1 MLFPIMIRYRLRP
14 IDFRYKFIIKIRI
27 IKFGMITQKCKFQRS
42 NRLRIRY
49 RFLFIFLLPPLL
61 LLLIFLFLFRR
72 ERKLLHILC
81 FIIRNNRR
89 NFGGFLLFINKLKTH
104 ISHVVLWQGIIFYN
118 ILYVSVSMAI
128 VKPIKDKINQNTNQK
143 KNPHIYPRSFS

>member
-14 IDFRYKFIIKIRI
+14 IDFRYRYI
-27 IKFGMITQKCKFQRS
+27 IKFGMIIKKCNFSRS

-49 RFLFIFLLPPLL
+49 RFLFLFLLPPLL
-61 LLLIFLFLFRR
+61 LLLLIIFIFLFRR
-72 ERKLLHILC
+72 ERKLLHIPC

-104 ISHVVLWQGIIFYN
+104 ISPVVLWQGIIFYN
-118 ILYVSVSMAI
+118 VLYVSLSMTI
-128 VKPIKDKINQNTNQK
+128 VNTIKIKIMQDTIHIKNT
-143 KNPHIYPRSFS
+143 HIYQRSFS

>member
-49 RFLFIFLLPPLL
+49 RFLFLFLLPPLIL
-61 LLLIFLFLFRR
+61 LLLLFLLLLLLLLLLFLFLFRR
-72 ERKLLHILC
+72 ERKLLHIPC

-89 NFGGFLLFINKLKTH
+89 NLEEFILTINKNEIH
-104 ISHVVLWQGIIFYN
+104 ISPIILW
-118 ILYVSVSMAI
+118 
-128 VKPIKDKINQNTNQK
+128 
-143 KNPHIYPRSFS
+143 

>member
-27 IKFGMITQKCKFQRS
+27 IKFGMITQKCKFKRS

-49 RFLFIFLLPPLL
+49 RFLFLFLLPPLL
-61 LLLIFLFLFRR
+61 LLLLFLFLFSR
-72 ERKLLHILC
+72 ERKLLHIPC

-89 NFGGFLLFINKLKTH
+89 NFGGFLPFINKVKIH
-104 ISHVVLWQGIIFYN
+104 ISPVVLWQGIIFYN
-118 ILYVSVSMAI
+118 VLYVSVSMEI
-128 VKPIKDKINQNTNQK
+128 VNTIKITIMQDSI
-143 KNPHIYPRSFS
+143 HI

>member
-1 MLFPIMIRYRLRP
+1 MLFPIMIRHRLRP
-14 IDFRYKFIIKIRI
+14 IDIRYRYI
-27 IKFGMITQKCKFQRS
+27 IKFGMIIKKCNFPRS

-49 RFLFIFLLPPLL
+49 RFLFIFLLPPFLL
-61 LLLIFLFLFRR
+61 LLLLLLLFLFLFRR

-104 ISHVVLWQGIIFYN
+104 ISPVVLWQGIIFYN
-118 ILYVSVSMAI
+118 VLYVSVSMAI
-128 VKPIKDKINQNTNQK
+128 VNRINMTIMQDTIQIKNT
-143 KNPHIYPRSFS
+143 HIYQRSFS

>member
-14 IDFRYKFIIKIRI
+14 IDFRYRYI
-27 IKFGMITQKCKFQRS
+27 IKFGMIIKKCNFPRS

-49 RFLFIFLLPPLL
+49 RFLFIFLLPPFLL
-61 LLLIFLFLFRR
+61 LLLLLLLFLFLFRR

-89 NFGGFLLFINKLKTH
+89 NFGGFLLFININEAH
-104 ISHVVLWQGIIFYN
+104 VSHIIFW
-118 ILYVSVSMAI
+118 
-128 VKPIKDKINQNTNQK
+128 
-143 KNPHIYPRSFS
+143 